1 QLYQG
6 VIDPL
11 QNPVEFAKLID
22 VILDNAAPP
31 RLTDEPF
38 VGLRAMTE
46 KEADRFFGREA
57 EIAELVEDLR
67 RNRLVAIVA
76 DSGAGKSSLVMA
88 GLASAYRGGALADPA
103 RREPDDALW
112 HVVVMRPGGNPLE
125 GLRRGVT
132 EAAERMG
139 LFPEARASL
148 RRRVTFED
156 ANEAA

>member
-1 QLYQG
+1 MPPFAQQHQG

-11 QNPVEFAKLID
+11 GNDAEFTKLID
-22 VILDNAAPP
+22 AILGKASGLRP

-46 KEADRFFGREA
+46 KESDRFFGREA

-76 DSGAGKSSLVMA
+76 DSGAGKSSLAMA
-88 GLASAYRGGALADPA
+88 GLAPAWRGGALADPA

-112 HVVVMRPGGNPLE
+112 HVIVMRPGGNPLE

-132 EAAERMG
+132 EAR
-139 LFPEARASL
+139 
-148 RRRVTFED
+148 
-156 ANEAA
+156 